1 LLINILEAT
10 SDASL
15 WLRSCTLSSIG
26 LESRFASLI
35 SRLLAEAGCH
45 CAEIEDSLP
54 KEATALG
61 RSSRESSTAKL
72 AKFFP
77 NSTPLRIAVSLTRME
92 GKGGLLSE
100 STVIEFGTSREVLFA
115 STLPLEF
122 ADKLRLR
129 NSDGTLDVEAC
140 VVALQYNGSKTA
152 VAARFT
158 QEVANWIVKP

>member
-1 LLINILEAT
+1 V
-10 SDASL
+10 
-15 WLRSCTLSSIG
+15 SCT
-26 LESRFASLI
+26 ET
-35 SRLLAEAGCH
+35 
-45 CAEIEDSLP
+45 EDHLP
-54 KEATALG
+54 REATALG

-77 NSTPLRIAVSLTRME
+77 TSTPLRIAVSLTRME
-92 GKGGLLSE
+92 GKNGLLSE

-129 NSDGTLDVEAC
+129 NSDGSLDVEAC